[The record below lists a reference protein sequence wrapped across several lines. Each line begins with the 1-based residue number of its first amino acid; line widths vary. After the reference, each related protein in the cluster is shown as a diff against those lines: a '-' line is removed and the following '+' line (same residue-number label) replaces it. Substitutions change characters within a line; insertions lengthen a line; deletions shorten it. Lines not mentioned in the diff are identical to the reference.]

1 VSSLL
6 EQPDDVQSVT
16 ALSAPRAP
24 LQPPRAAGRRIDA
37 LRGWLSNEVDL
48 EVEHVRLPKSGRLYD
63 VFMPTEESRDR
74 LFAEAR
80 LDPDKQMPFWSRIW
94 ASGVAL
100 GDAALARPDEL
111 AGKRVLELGCGLGV
125 TATAA
130 IEVGAELT
138 CADYTTLPLTFCRY
152 NALYNAGDGPRSL
165 RINWR
170 TPDPVAWTQATATAG
185 KGWPVILAADVLYE
199 SRDIGP
205 LLALVD
211 QLLAPDGVFWLA
223 EPGRRTAQRFLNVA
237 AAAGWQGE
245 SEYHTGPWPDAS
257 NTRVGIHFL
266 RRPSYVDQIAASL
279 GGWRS

>member
-6 EQPDDVQSVT
+6 NQPGDVQIEPEPT
-16 ALSAPRAP
+16 APTTPRHAPRAT
-24 LQPPRAAGRRIDA
+24 GRRIDA
-37 LRGWLSNEVDL
+37 LRDWLDSQVELN
-48 EVEHVRLPKSGRLYD
+48 VEHVRLPRSGRAYD
-63 VFMPTEESRDR
+63 IFVPTEASRER

-80 LDPDKQMPFWSRIW
+80 RDPDKQMPFWSRIW

-100 GDAALARPDEL
+100 GDAALARPEQL

-130 IEVGAELT
+130 IEAGAELT

-152 NALYNAGDGPRSL
+152 NALHNAGDAPRSL

-170 TPDPVAWTQATATAG
+170 TPTLVAWTQATATAG

-211 QLLAPDGVFWLA
+211 QLLAPDGILWLA

-257 NTRVGIHFL
+257 DTRVGIHFL
-266 RRPSYVDQIAASL
+266 RRPSYVDRLAASL
-279 GGWRS
+279 GGWRT